1 MKFARDAKLFQRMLI
16 QAFFLIPASILL
28 LTLIHFAN
36 RSLDFSAESLYLY
49 LTSNPSEESSLA
61 GSWNWYLHSLLTAAG
76 GDLVVYRKV
85 TIIIT
90 FVTVMLFSRSFF
102 RTPITQGRSSVFDF
116 RFLLNVGLSTGA
128 AVFFYRYFL
137 LTPGYN
143 WLAFIGILVALTG
156 ALYWIDESTSPIW
169 PVMTLCGLGIAT
181 MGRPFSGIVIFL
193 VMMSNTLIRNDV
205 IKFRR
210 NGKLFIGAFFAY
222 LLIHHIF
229 ILSIPATI
237 NNWRQITLVSQ
248 SEESYAIHTLITEF
262 ASELIALPIHL
273 IEVSH
278 GLIFVPLVAII
289 LTFIVKASYFK
300 KLALLS
306 SVLALII
313 FQILLLVGGVF
324 KYLPSTSSQLGYA
337 LVTLVTFGIL
347 CSYLICINSQRTIG
361 DVIPTSNYGNFETKN
376 ILVLSGIV
384 AYSFSSNN
392 GTINQSI
399 GIGVLYVALYLVNI
413 SRFAHG
419 SFGTNLMV
427 FNTIFLIAALSQVAI
442 GALQNPYRSVD
453 ISKNVYPV
461 TIRGESTL
469 YVSDER
475 ASDINEVK
483 LLASLT
489 KLNFS
494 DSYLVDLSPFTP
506 FVAYEM
512 GFKTIE
518 TPLLINSQYL
528 AEFARRNDAKLQHA
542 WILTSDSKNSLDVN
556 VLLDELDKTLDSDY
570 ENVAVLH
577 GRYCRNS
584 ECALSLWKPK

>member
-1 MKFARDAKLFQRMLI
+1 MKFAQNEKVVQRGLMNAL
-16 QAFFLIPASILL
+16 FLIPAFILL
-28 LTLIHFAN
+28 LIFIHFAT
-36 RSLDFSAESLYLY
+36 RSLDFSDESLYLY
-49 LTSNPSEESSLA
+49 LSSNPSKESSLA
-61 GSWNWYLHSLLTAAG
+61 GSWNWYLNILFTATG
-76 GDLVVYRKV
+76 GDIVVYRKV
-85 TIIIT
+85 TLVIT
-90 FVTVMLFSRSFF
+90 FTAAMLFSKSFV
-102 RTPITQGRSSVFDF
+102 RTPNISSQSSAFDF

-156 ALYWIDESTSPIW
+156 ALHWIDKSGSPIW
-169 PVMTLCGLGIAT
+169 PVITLCGLGIAT
-181 MGRPFSGIVIFL
+181 MGRPFSGIVIFI

-205 IKFRR
+205 VNFRR
-210 NGKLFIGAFFAY
+210 NGKLFIGALLAF
-222 LLIHHIF
+222 LLIHHRF
-229 ILSIPATI
+229 ILPIPATI
-237 NNWRQITLVSQ
+237 DNWRQITLVSQ
-248 SEESYAIHTLITEF
+248 SEESYSIHTLITEF
-262 ASELIALPIHL
+262 ARELIALPIHS

-278 GLIFVPLVAII
+278 GLIFVPLVAIF
-289 LTFIVKASYFK
+289 LTFIVRASYSK

-313 FQILLLVGGVF
+313 FQIILLVSGVF

-347 CSYLICINSQRTIG
+347 CSYLICINSLRPNA
-361 DVIPTSNYGNFETKN
+361 DVIPTADDRNFKTKN

-399 GIGVLYVALYLVNI
+399 GIGVLYVALYLVNL
-413 SRFAHG
+413 SRFVHG
-419 SFGTNLMV
+419 KSGAIFMG
-427 FNTIFLIAALSQVAI
+427 FNAIFLIAALGQVTI

-453 ISKNVYPV
+453 ISKNIYPV
-461 TIRGESTL
+461 TIQGESTL
-469 YVSDER
+469 FVSEER

-483 LLASLT
+483 LLASLRN
-489 KLNFS
+489 LDFS

-542 WILTSDSKNSLDVN
+542 WILTSDTKNSLDVN

-570 ENVAVLH
+570 EIVAVLH